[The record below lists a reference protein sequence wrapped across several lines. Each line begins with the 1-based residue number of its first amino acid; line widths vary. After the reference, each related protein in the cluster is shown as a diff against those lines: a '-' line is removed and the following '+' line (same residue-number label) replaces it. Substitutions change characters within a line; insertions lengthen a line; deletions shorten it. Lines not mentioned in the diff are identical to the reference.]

1 MTPTDPMLAKIRKL
15 LAKAEDPGITSAE
28 AELFT
33 AKATQLIATYGVDQ
47 AMLAHAHGDRAAI
60 GSRRVVLDA
69 PYAADKADL
78 LATIAVRLRCACVR
92 GNWGNDGRR
101 EVSVH
106 VFGHE
111 SDLARVEML
120 FTSLLVQST
129 TALARVRVPAHE
141 HKAAFRRSWM
151 AGFRQAVSTRLL
163 QAERRAEQSAEA
175 QHAGGAST
183 SLVLADRSA
192 RVDEAMH
199 QAYPFLQRGRP
210 RTLSGGGGASGYAAG
225 KRADLGGARVGGRRA
240 IRS

>member
-1 MTPTDPMLAKIRKL
+1 MKSTDPMLAKIRKL

-33 AKATQLIATYGVDQ
+33 AKATQLIASYGVDQ
-47 AMLAHAHGDRAAI
+47 AMLAHEQGDRAAI
-60 GSRRVVLDA
+60 GNRRVVLDP

-92 GNWGNDGRR
+92 GSWGSDGRR
-101 EVSVH
+101 EISVH

-120 FTSLLVQST
+120 FTSLLVQSA
-129 TALARVRVPAHE
+129 TALAQVTVPAHE

-163 QAERRAEQSAEA
+163 QAERRAEQAAQA
-175 QHAGGAST
+175 QHDGGAST

-199 QAYPFLQRGRP
+199 QAYPHLHRGRP
-210 RTLSGGGGASGYAAG
+210 RTLSGRGGASGYAAG
-225 KRADLGGARVGGRRA
+225 KRADLGGARVGGRQA